1 MQVAARIND
10 STGLRPISAVAT
22 LLTHR
27 CFWKHVHD
35 RAVVARHAGGGG
47 GGPPIE
53 IPAGLADMLGF
64 LLPSLST
71 PPAASGPAASV
82 ASRPDQTHAPRSTQG
97 PPPSGELAAMGPS
110 NIQPQA
116 AQLGQQQQQQQQ
128 KQTAP
133 RQGRSRWDKTEP
145 PVDKAPGTHSA
156 TAAPQEP
163 SQQAVSP
170 AGRRRRGSGWDVVQ
184 DAPVGGGS
192 RSPAGGTRSPA
203 GGGRSP
209 MASQQKRSR
218 WEEGS
223 PSTSAAH
230 GLMPDGGSN
239 HGLQQ
244 AQDDFGAA
252 STPPRRHSRWS
263 SGAEGGSPRGG
274 AAGAVS
280 GAPALQ
286 PYWAPWQQADAGPAD
301 QQADAGLAGQQ
312 APAGGLSF
320 SLPSASHQQP
330 PTPQLL
336 RPAMGQAPPPQQ
348 QQDRLKLA
356 GRMRKLR
363 APHLRGPASLTKAA
377 EPALQAATSQQ
388 PLPQAAPQQPPPDWS
403 PPRQATPPL
412 QAQLPAAAHA
422 LPPWERWRRQQ
433 QQQQGLA
440 APPGAQPP
448 AAGSSSRG
456 AAAAPPTAP
465 SLAASSLDA
474 LAQQRLPPPPAGTG
488 GAVRPPAPPGNPP
501 DGLGAGGARDWNPPP
516 WLAGREAAQAG
527 APAGARPPPVGGVL
541 PPAPPPGP
549 PPAAPSFPTPPQDA
563 QPPQRLQRSKQE
575 LGIVS
580 QPFSCMRHA
589 FQFRRD

>member
-1 MQVAARIND
+1 M
-10 STGLRPISAVAT
+10 
-22 LLTHR
+22 
-27 CFWKHVHD
+27 
-35 RAVVARHAGGGG
+35 
-47 GGPPIE
+47 GP
-53 IPAGLADMLGF
+53 
-64 LLPSLST
+64 
-71 PPAASGPAASV
+71 
-82 ASRPDQTHAPRSTQG
+82 
-97 PPPSGELAAMGPS
+97 AMGPS

-116 AQLGQQQQQQQQ
+116 AQLGQQQQQQA
-128 KQTAP
+128 AP

-145 PVDKAPGTHSA
+145 PVDKPPGTHGA
-156 TAAPQEP
+156 TAAPREP
-163 SQQAVSP
+163 SQQAASP

-192 RSPAGGTRSPA
+192 RSPAGGTLSPA

-218 WEEGS
+218 WNEGR

-244 AQDDFGAA
+244 AQDDFAAA

-263 SGAEGGSPRGG
+263 SGAEGGSPRGS

-286 PYWAPWQQADAGPAD
+286 TYWAPWQQADAGPAD
-301 QQADAGLAGQQ
+301 QQAPAGS
-312 APAGGLSF
+312 PAGGLSF

-336 RPAMGQAPPPQQ
+336 RHATGQGPPPPQQQ

-363 APHLRGPASLTKAA
+363 APHLRGPAPLTEEA
-377 EPALQAATSQQ
+377 EPALQAATS
-388 PLPQAAPQQPPPDWS
+388 QQPPPDWS
-403 PPRQATPPL
+403 PPRQATPPP

-433 QQQQGLA
+433 QQQQQQGPA
-440 APPGAQPP
+440 APPGAQLP

-465 SLAASSLDA
+465 SLAASSLAA
-474 LAQQRLPPPPAGTG
+474 LAQQQLPPPPAGTS

-516 WLAGREAAQAG
+516 WLAGRKAAQVG
-527 APAGARPPPVGGVL
+527 VPAGSRPPPVAGVP

-549 PPAAPSFPTPPQDA
+549 PPAAPSFPRPPHDA

-575 LGIVS
+575 LGIVR

-589 FQFRRD
+589 LQFGRD